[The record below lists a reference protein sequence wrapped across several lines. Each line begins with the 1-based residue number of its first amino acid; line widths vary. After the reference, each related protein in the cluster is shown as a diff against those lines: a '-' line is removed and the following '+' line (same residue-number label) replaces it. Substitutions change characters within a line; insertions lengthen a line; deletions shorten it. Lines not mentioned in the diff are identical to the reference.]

1 MFFSVFRKFIDIF
14 RLKKYIES
22 REKLLK
28 EIRTKELIT
37 VVFVIHEVAMWK
49 TENLYLAMLKHP
61 RFNPII
67 CPAITNED
75 LPKSAFKKYNALIS
89 YLIEKGYPYKEVRFI
104 RDLHPDIT
112 FYGKTYNDIYSN
124 TLWIDAN
131 PGLIMHQQYGFMNT
145 NMHSLFNHDL
155 LNYASQFFVENEI
168 MVKTISP
175 HLKTK
180 GNNLVITGTTVMDE
194 LLKPMTNYDNPWRNV
209 DTKKKKIIWAPH
221 FSIKDGTSW
230 VNFSSFCEICDDM
243 ISFAKKY
250 VDKVDFAFKP
260 HPLLYSTLIQEWG
273 VEKTDNYYQ
282 IWRDMPN
289 TQYVDD
295 GYMGL
300 FSNSDALIHD
310 CGSFMMEYLYMHKP
324 VCYTLVRSNK
334 LTGLNEFA
342 QSALDVHIHA
352 YTPQMIEDFIIDVI
366 KGKDRLKKERENFFI
381 SSLLPP
387 HGKSA
392 CTNIINSILGIEE
405 YSA

>member
-1 MFFSVFRKFIDIF
+1 MDFSVFRKIIETFK
-14 RLKKYIES
+14 LKKYVES
-22 REKLLK
+22 RKRLLK
-28 EIRTKELIT
+28 DIRAKRLIT

-61 RFNPII
+61 RFNPVI

-89 YLIEKGYPYKEVRFI
+89 YLTEKGYPYKEVRFI

-145 NMHSLFNHDL
+145 NMHTLFNHDL

-175 HLKTK
+175 HLKNK
-180 GNNLVITGTTVMDE
+180 GRNLVITGTTVMDE
-194 LLKPMTNYDNPWRNV
+194 LLKPMMKYDNPWRNV
-209 DTKKKKIIWAPH
+209 DSKKKKIIWAPH
-221 FSIKDGTSW
+221 FSIKEGTSW
-230 VNFSSFCEICDDM
+230 VNFSSFCEICYVM
-243 ISFAKKY
+243 IEFAKKY
-250 VDKVDFAFKP
+250 ADKVDFAFKP

-273 VEKTDNYYQ
+273 IEKTDKYYQ
-282 IWRDMPN
+282 VWKDMPN
-289 TQYVDD
+289 TQYVDG

-334 LTGLNEFA
+334 LFGLNEFA
-342 QSALDVHIHA
+342 QSALNVHVQA
-352 YTPQMIEDFIIDVI
+352 YNPNMIEDFIIDVI
-366 KGKDRLKKERENFFI
+366 EGKDRLKKEREDFYR

-392 CTNIINSILGIEE
+392 CANIINSILGIEE